1 MDLCLILKYFG
12 PVVAAL
18 IGLIPNCASSV
29 IITELYLSKIISFG
43 SLIGGLLANAGT
55 GLLILFRMNK
65 NLKQNIFI
73 VVLLFALGGVTGI
86 ALNLIGIA
94 I

>member
-1 MDLCLILKYFG
+1 MALCLILKYYG
-12 PVVAAL
+12 PIVAAL

-55 GLLILFRMNK
+55 GLLVLFRMNK
-65 NLKQNIFI
+65 NLKQNILI
-73 VVLLFALGGVTGI
+73 VIILIILGGVTGI
-86 ALNLIGIA
+86 VLNLLGRA

>member
-1 MDLCLILKYFG
+1 MELCLIQEYYG
-12 PVVAAL
+12 PVVASL

-29 IITELYLSKIISFG
+29 IITELYLSEIISFG

-55 GLLILFRMNK
+55 GLLVLFRMNK
-65 NLKQNIFI
+65 NLKQNIAI
-73 VVLLFALGGVTGI
+73 VGILFALGGVTGI
-86 ALNLIGIA
+86 VLNLIGIA